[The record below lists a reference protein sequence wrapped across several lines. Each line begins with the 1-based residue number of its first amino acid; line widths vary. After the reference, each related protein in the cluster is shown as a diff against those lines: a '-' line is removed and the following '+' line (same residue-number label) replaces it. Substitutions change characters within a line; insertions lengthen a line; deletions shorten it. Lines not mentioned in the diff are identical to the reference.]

1 MEQSSFLEQA
11 SNLEGG
17 ETTRSVS
24 EIAMKMIE
32 EAYFDFESLNTK
44 QFLARVREIYSL
56 AQLKET
62 HAKLAIAGLMST
74 RVRVRREA
82 ISAAAEKELMEA
94 QMQKMGENE
103 MNLRAT
109 ISAYE
114 EQFQELNDFKVK
126 YLALQERVDA
136 QASRTLDESAPKVEQ
151 LSQELSATRE
161 ASMTSRKECED
172 AEIRLVQ
179 AGKEV
184 QRLTEQK
191 SKHELEL
198 EQLRKQIEASQQ
210 AGRNAYATGTQGR

>member
-11 SNLEGG
+11 SNLEEG

-44 QFLARVREIYSL
+44 QFLARIREIYSL
-56 AQLKET
+56 AQLKEAN
-62 HAKLAIAGLMST
+62 AKIAIAGLMST

-82 ISAAAEKELMEA
+82 ISAAAEKEHMEA

-126 YLALQERVDA
+126 YLALKERVDA
-136 QASRTLDESAPKVEQ
+136 QASRTLDESVPKVER
-151 LSQELSATRE
+151 LSQELSETRE
-161 ASMTSRKECED
+161 ASMTLRKEVED
-172 AEIRLVQ
+172 AEIRMVQ
-179 AGKEV
+179 ACG
-184 QRLTEQK
+184 
-191 SKHELEL
+191 
-198 EQLRKQIEASQQ
+198 
-210 AGRNAYATGTQGR
+210 